1 MPMHRSGAIKKV
13 SALTGAFWL
22 LLAGTSFAATDT
34 ILPTGNYDPW
44 CDTGQVSGTVC
55 QTDNADVYYYMDSS
69 GEFEFESGDR
79 DVVVAMFTNQ
89 YSPTDLV
96 RHYDSS
102 PTFSGDAETDHIWQE
117 GSEGF
122 DADTVGMA
130 WCNDSLSFSYRCDQ
144 HYIRIRG
151 NGYIDPS
158 NACHEM
164 GHAVGLL
171 HGNRTSPAR
180 DMNDHAALGCMVA
193 NDYEDQL
200 GSNNVN
206 GINSVY

>member
-1 MPMHRSGAIKKV
+1 MQIPKLGTGAKI
-13 SALTGAFWL
+13 SALTVTFSL
-22 LLAGTSFAATDT
+22 LFAGTSFAATDT
-34 ILPTGNYDPW
+34 ILPTDNYDPW
-44 CDTGQVSGTVC
+44 CDTGQSSGAVC
-55 QTDNADVYYYMDSS
+55 QTDNADVYYYMDSADK
-69 GEFEFESGDR
+69 FELESEDR
-79 DVVVAMFTNQ
+79 AVVVAVFTNQ

-102 PTFSGDAETDHIWQE
+102 PVFEGDAETDHIWQE
-117 GSEGF
+117 GSDGF
-122 DADTVGMA
+122 DDDVVGMA
-130 WCNDSLSFSYRCDQ
+130 WCNDSLLFSYRCDQ

-164 GHAVGLL
+164 GHAVGLV
-171 HGNRTSPAR
+171 HGDRASPTR
-180 DMNDHAALGCMVA
+180 GMNDHAALGCMVA
-193 NDYEDQL
+193 NDYEDEL